1 MVTFP
6 MADIVDDFLQRLAR
20 LGVDQHQATEVERDL
35 RQQWG
40 GGEVYVG
47 KRLNPATRQRIIE
60 NGLRQQRQLGTII
73 GAKGFSRST
82 VYRVLKSKA

>member
-1 MVTFP
+1 
-6 MADIVDDFLQRLAR
+6 
-20 LGVDQHQATEVERDL
+20 
-35 RQQWG
+35 
-40 GGEVYVG
+40 VYVG